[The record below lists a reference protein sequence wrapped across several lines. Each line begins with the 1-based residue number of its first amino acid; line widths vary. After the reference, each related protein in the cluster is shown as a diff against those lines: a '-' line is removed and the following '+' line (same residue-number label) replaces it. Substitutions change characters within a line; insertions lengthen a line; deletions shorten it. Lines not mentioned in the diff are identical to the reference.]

1 MPTASADDTTDDAAS
16 REARRLIRSM
26 RKDLRA
32 IAAFLDAEEQQFER
46 RPATAK
52 RVARLRLIS
61 QDLSSGRHFITGD
74 RKR

>member
-1 MPTASADDTTDDAAS
+1 MPTASADHTTDDAAS
-16 REARRLIRSM
+16 REARRLIRAM

-32 IAAFLDAEEQQFER
+32 IAAFLDAEEQHLDR
-46 RPATAK
+46 RAPTAK

-61 QDLSSGRHFITGD
+61 QDLASGRKFTAAE

>member
-1 MPTASADDTTDDAAS
+1 
-16 REARRLIRSM
+16 M

-46 RPATAK
+46 RPPTAK